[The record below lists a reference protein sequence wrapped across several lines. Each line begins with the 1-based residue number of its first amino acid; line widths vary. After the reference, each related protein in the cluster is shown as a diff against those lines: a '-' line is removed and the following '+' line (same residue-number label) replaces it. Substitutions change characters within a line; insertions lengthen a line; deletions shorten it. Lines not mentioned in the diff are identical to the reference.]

1 MEFMEDKKMSIGLLV
16 AGLVVGGVVR
26 HHNKK
31 KENELEEMR
40 RQVASL
46 NRSHAKKCNQYV
58 ELARELNKVK
68 NQKAQQAKVVTK
80 TVAKYNCTKKENF
93 FDIYRELDMK
103 LSRIMGKNEKGIST
117 FIKYANEKKQ
127 YTVKVPKLIKCRDYR
142 NRLAHSKDKWQNIAD
157 PEPWMTEF
165 VKDLLH
171 DVKCYES
178 RFVRLMSPLPTKS
191 KRK

>member
-1 MEFMEDKKMSIGLLV
+1 MSIGLLV
-16 AGLVVGGVVR
+16 AGLIVGGVVC

-46 NRSHAKKCNQYV
+46 NRSHATKCNQYV

-103 LSRIMGKNEKGIST
+103 LSRIIGKSEQGINV
-117 FIKYANEKKQ
+117 FIRASKNKNTNSKI
-127 YTVKVPKLIKCRDYR
+127 VSKLIRCKGYR
-142 NRLAHSKDKWQNIAD
+142 NQLAHSKNKWQNMSD
-157 PEPWMTEF
+157 PEPWMTDF
-165 VKDLLH
+165 VKDLLL
-171 DVKCYES
+171 DVKCYGS
-178 RFVRLMSPLPTKS
+178 KYAKLMSSAANQFKY
-191 KRK
+191 R